1 MKKTH
6 IVIIILVLLV
16 LGFLFVG
23 KGKKMEAPTVNIGN
37 QKSESVKIIQNENTG
52 VVKEFIVTGK
62 NFSFMPS
69 LITVKK
75 GDTVK
80 VTFKNENGFH
90 DFKIDEFYVVARR
103 INSGAEESVEFVAN
117 KIGSF
122 EYYCS
127 VGSHRAMGMS
137 GTLKVE

>member
-6 IVIIILVLLV
+6 IVITILVLLV
-16 LGFLFVG
+16 LGFLFIG
-23 KGKKMEAPTVNIGN
+23 KGKKVEVPTVNIGN
-37 QKSESVKIIQNENTG
+37 QKSESVKVVQNESTG
-52 VVKEFIVTGK
+52 IVKEFTVTGK
-62 NFSFMPS
+62 NFSLMPS

-90 DFKIDEFYVVARR
+90 DFKIDEFNVVARR